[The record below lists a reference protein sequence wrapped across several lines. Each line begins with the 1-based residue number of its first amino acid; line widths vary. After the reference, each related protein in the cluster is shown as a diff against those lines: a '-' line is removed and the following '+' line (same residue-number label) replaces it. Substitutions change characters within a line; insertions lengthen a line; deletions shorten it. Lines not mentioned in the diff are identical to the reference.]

1 MGWEIVCRAV
11 PFSPT
16 SKTCNLCL
24 AEKWSIVFKSEKAHI
39 EQKPGHFQPL
49 QAQRK
54 AIANKK
60 VRRLRTNGTR

>member
-1 MGWEIVCRAV
+1 MEWEIVCRAV

-16 SKTCNLCL
+16 SKTCILCL
-24 AEKWSIVFKSEKAHI
+24 AEKWSIVFKSENAHI

-60 VRRLRTNGTR
+60 KLGD